1 MNQRSAIILMPDDTV
16 KTGEQTPLML
26 QNVLGT
32 PLLKWLTES
41 LAQQGVVRFFL
52 AAPDKYCD
60 DAAGCFPKDAKLSVA
75 GGEDPADLLHVFLST
90 SEGPE
95 PEVLAITGPVVFA
108 PSLAARDPGK
118 APMQAPACLVP
129 RLGLMSAL
137 DEGRSIG
144 QFLQQES
151 ETCTDREGFYAVTS
165 AAELPRWGQSLRQL
179 QLAYLRSRG
188 VEIWDYQSC
197 YVAPGIPVGVGSVL
211 LPGTILEGSCIIGY
225 GCKLGPNAHL
235 IDTVVGNGA
244 VVDSSRVEKCRI
256 SEDALVGPFANLR
269 AGTQVGA
276 RTKTGAFVETKNTK
290 LGEDVWVSHL
300 SYLGDATVGDRVNI
314 GCGTVTANFDRV
326 EKHETLIEQDAFIGC
341 NTALIAPVTVGEG
354 AYIGAGS
361 VICDDV
367 PEQAL
372 SVSRPRQQIK
382 KDWAAKHKK

>member
-1 MNQRSAIILMPDDTV
+1 MDPV
-16 KTGEQTPLML
+16 KFEANFTAETRAEFLKMWLGML
-26 QNVLGT
+26 V
-32 PLLKWLTES
+32 K
-41 LAQQGVVRFFL
+41 
-52 AAPDKYCD
+52 
-60 DAAGCFPKDAKLSVA
+60 
-75 GGEDPADLLHVFLST
+75 H
-90 SEGPE
+90 
-95 PEVLAITGPVVFA
+95 
-108 PSLAARDPGK
+108 
-118 APMQAPACLVP
+118 
-129 RLGLMSAL
+129 
-137 DEGRSIG
+137 
-144 QFLQQES
+144 
-151 ETCTDREGFYAVTS
+151 
-165 AAELPRWGQSLRQL
+165 
-179 QLAYLRSRG
+179 
-188 VEIWDYQSC
+188 
-197 YVAPGIPVGVGSVL
+197 
-211 LPGTILEGSCIIGY
+211 PGTILEGSCIIGY

-244 VVDSSRVEKCRI
+244 VVDSSRVEKCKI

-269 AGTQVGA
+269 PGTQVGA

-326 EKHETLIEQDAFIGC
+326 EKHETVIEQDAFIGC

-372 SVSRPRQQIK
+372 SVSRPKQQTK